1 LLKEEYDVSNVWA
14 YWLMLVILLP
24 ALSGQVPALATQTPA
39 TQPEQDEASTYV
51 PREVP
56 APPAPPQRDLKF
68 VEQVGEVADTYG
80 SRVTARAMFQVQAN
94 ISQQNMSVYWLDR
107 TRGWQDLSESQRD
120 LLREVAARQSYSSPV
135 LAFSRMQPFEGSL
148 PIYGVYAVSPDQG
161 RKTIDVVLRR
171 LDAAVVEEW
180 QQLKTRQETFMKG
193 LQTAREAVPRLQS
206 EIEQL
211 TTKGKDL
218 AMSLQGMAAL
228 PPAEETRATVLKY
241 NDIIKSADLEI
252 AGIKARIQA
261 ANKILDRHP
270 SSEVSRNLEQA
281 LVNLDV
287 ELGGLLA
294 RREAAGKP
302 LKQAEDLYAI
312 QMRLTETGQE
322 LRKMS
327 DQQRYALRDLKGIDR
342 TLEDPPESMQFVKVI
357 DDRVVIVTRP
367 AKQAESRPAG
377 EQ

>member
-1 LLKEEYDVSNVWA
+1 
-14 YWLMLVILLP
+14 
-24 ALSGQVPALATQTPA
+24 
-39 TQPEQDEASTYV
+39 
-51 PREVP
+51 
-56 APPAPPQRDLKF
+56 
-68 VEQVGEVADTYG
+68 
-80 SRVTARAMFQVQAN
+80 
-94 ISQQNMSVYWLDR
+94 
-107 TRGWQDLSESQRD
+107 
-120 LLREVAARQSYSSPV
+120 
-135 LAFSRMQPFEGSL
+135 
-148 PIYGVYAVSPDQG
+148 
-161 RKTIDVVLRR
+161 
-171 LDAAVVEEW
+171 
-180 QQLKTRQETFMKG
+180 
-193 LQTAREAVPRLQS
+193 LQS

-261 ANKILDRHP
+261 GNKILDRHP

-377 EQ
+377 EP